1 MRINN
6 GRKLHNLRLET
17 ERIQKIIKLSQ
28 IYDSGNFVKETYWVY
43 FFLWGD
49 LD

>member
-17 ERIQKIIKLSQ
+17 ERIQKIKLSQ

-43 FFLWGD
+43 FFLWGA